1 MNRRGTHLFIYPQA
15 HPPITTNST
24 HNQVYADTKFSPYYF
39 HTIFSS
45 LFLTLCL
52 CTKLFF
58 FAQRHLK
65 TFLSKRWKSYILH
78 FSGNCRLITLP
89 VLLFPQL
96 FVLKLMLL
104 FFLSVDP
111 FLFACFWV
119 FQTLHPKH
127 RFWDSSVME
136 TEKVCKSTQCILNSF
151 IFYICVIRF
160 RF

>member
-1 MNRRGTHLFIYPQA
+1 MNRWNASFSFTQQA

-24 HNQVYADTKFSPYYF
+24 QSGLRRHQIF
-39 HTIFSS
+39 HTTFIQSS
-45 LFLTLCL
+45 PRYFLRFCL

-111 FLFACFWV
+111 FLFACFLG
-119 FQTLHPKH
+119 FPNTPSKTPL
-127 RFWDSSVME
+127 WDSSVME
-136 TEKVCKSTQCILNSF
+136 TEKSL
-151 IFYICVIRF
+151 
-160 RF
+160 